1 MRIVQ
6 LANFYGPRSG
16 GLRTCVDALASRYAA
31 AGHEVLL
38 VVPGTGDEVRIAPG
52 RTVVTIES
60 PRVPGLGEYRA
71 VVDLAEVRR
80 RIADFSPDVIEL
92 SDKTTL
98 ARAVLARP
106 VVCGGVPVPVVAV
119 SHERL
124 DHIVASQ
131 IRGQRLV
138 RRVTNRWNRWFLERS
153 AVVVCASEYAADE
166 LRRPS
171 ASSDTPIVRIPL
183 GVDLE
188 TFCPSSGRQRAS
200 GGPPTLVY
208 AGRLS
213 PEKQPQRAVDTL
225 RRLRA
230 RGVPARLVIAGSGP
244 LEADLRRAA
253 LGLPVEFLGHVANRR
268 VLAEVMAGADLALAP
283 GPYETFGLA
292 ALEAMACGTPIVV
305 PPSGALRE
313 LVALGAG
320 MVAAPHPDGFA
331 DAAAGLLI
339 GDRDAQRRSAR
350 ERAEEFSWDRT
361 AEAFLAVHGRLAT
374 GRRPVDPGG
383 SPLGRIRED

>member
-6 LANFYGPRSG
+6 LANFYGAHSG
-16 GLRTCVDALASRYAA
+16 GLRTCVDALASRYVA

-38 VVPGTGDEVRIAPG
+38 VVPGAADGVRVVDG

-60 PRVPGLGEYRA
+60 PHIPGLGEYRA

-80 RIADFSPDVIEL
+80 RISSFSPDVIEL

-98 ARAVLARP
+98 ARAVLGRP
-106 VVCGGVPVPVVAV
+106 VVCRDALVPVVAV

-124 DHIVASQ
+124 DHVVAGQ
-131 IRGQRLV
+131 VRGRRLV
-138 RRVTNRWNRWFLERS
+138 RRITNRWNHWFLERS
-153 AVVVCASEYAADE
+153 TVVVCASEYAADE
-166 LRRPS
+166 LRRPAS
-171 ASSDTPIVRIPL
+171 ACGTPIVRIPL

-188 TFCPSSGRQRAS
+188 TFRPCHGHRRMPDR
-200 GGPPTLVY
+200 PPTLLY

-225 RRLRA
+225 RRLRS
-230 RGVPARLVIAGSGP
+230 RGIPARLVIAGAGP
-244 LEADLRRAA
+244 LDAELRRAA
-253 LGLPVEFLGHVANRR
+253 LGLPVEFLGHLADRR
-268 VLAEVMAGADLALAP
+268 ALADVMARADLLLAT
-283 GPYETFGLA
+283 GPFETFGLA
-292 ALEAMACGTPIVV
+292 ALEGLACGTPIVV

-331 DAAAGLLI
+331 DAAAALLI
-339 GDRDAQRRSAR
+339 GDREAQRCSAR
-350 ERAEEFSWDRT
+350 ARAEEFSWDRT
-361 AEAFLAVHGRLAT
+361 AEMFLALHGSVST
-374 GRRPVDPGG
+374 GRPPVGPRGV
-383 SPLGRIRED
+383 PFGRIRQD